1 MPEPESRGERAVV
14 VMPAGP
20 LRERLTSILES
31 VCGGVRTM
39 EPGADLWERLKG
51 LDADFVVVDSAQ
63 VGPVA
68 TSGVGEMTEEVEAP
82 DLVVVAPEPEAQRDT
97 NLLAEGVSRVV
108 SLDAGE
114 RDVRDVLIT
123 VATEE
128 RRPPSPG
135 VARGAPEPRL
145 SDFQSNSPRMR
156 DFVRLVTQ
164 VVDADTTL
172 LVLGETGVGK
182 EHLARAMH
190 GESVRATRPFVAV
203 NCGALPESLLESE
216 LFGHER
222 GAFTGAHERR
232 RGRFEE
238 ASKGTIFLDEIGEMP
253 KSLQV
258 KLLSVLQRRELRR
271 VGSEKV
277 LPMEARVIAAT
288 NRDLREDVEE
298 GRFREDLFY
307 RLSVVPLTVPPLRER
322 PEDLPH
328 LIGSLINY
336 FGKRM
341 GREDLRSVHPEAL
354 QALLRHAWPGNVRE
368 LINVVERAMLLA
380 RTDQLTIGDLPPELG
395 GGSIQDAATSSGQ
408 DLLADGALQKPL
420 AQARRELTLRFE
432 RAYLEHLLE
441 ATEGAV
447 GETAERAGIS
457 PRSLYEKMKRHGL
470 RKEDFRRA

>member
-1 MPEPESRGERAVV
+1 
-14 VMPAGP
+14 MPAGP
-20 LRERLTSILES
+20 LRERLASILAS
-31 VCGGVRTM
+31 VCRRVRTM
-39 EPGADLWERLKG
+39 EPEADLWERLKE
-51 LDADFVVVDSAQ
+51 LDADFVVVDAAQ
-63 VGPVA
+63 VGRGGVSSVA
-68 TSGVGEMTEEVEAP
+68 ALTVEAAAP
-82 DLVVVAPEPEAQRDT
+82 DLVVVATEPEAHRDT

-114 RDVRDVLIT
+114 KDVRDVL
-123 VATEE
+123 VSLATEE
-128 RRPPSPG
+128 RRAPSPG
-135 VARGAPEPRL
+135 VARGAAEPRL
-145 SDFQSNSPRMR
+145 SDFHSNSPRMR
-156 DFVRLVTQ
+156 DFMRLVGQ

-190 GESVRATRPFVAV
+190 LESERATRPFVAV

-238 ASKGTIFLDEIGEMP
+238 AQRGTIFLDEIGEMP
-253 KSLQV
+253 KALQV

-307 RLSVVPLTVPPLRER
+307 RLNVVPLTIPPLRER

-328 LIGSLINY
+328 LIGSLIHY
-336 FGKRM
+336 FGQRM

-354 QALLRHAWPGNVRE
+354 QALLGHDWPGNVRE

-380 RTDQLTIGDLPPELG
+380 RTDQITASDLPPELG
-395 GGSIQDAATSSGQ
+395 GEASVEAAGPAAQALFGEDAFE
-408 DLLADGALQKPL
+408 KPL
-420 AQARRELTLRFE
+420 AEARKELTLRFE
-432 RAYLEHLLE
+432 RAY
-441 ATEGAV
+441 
-447 GETAERAGIS
+447 
-457 PRSLYEKMKRHGL
+457 
-470 RKEDFRRA
+470 